1 MIFYFYPNVYEK
13 KSTAYIY
20 NLIPL
25 IPNTIWQQQVYASQ
39 YFLNILFDRFST
51 GWIQFNMF
59 LYTSCAKSCSSQ
71 NCGFVEKEVFYLKL
85 RSWSPVSAA
94 LSDKLYKCVAV

>member
-51 GWIQFNMF
+51 GWKQFNMF
-59 LYTSCAKSCSSQ
+59 VYTSCAKSCSSQ
-71 NCGFVEKEVFYLKL
+71 NYGGRSLLPEKRFGHQYLQFCQ
-85 RSWSPVSAA
+85 W
-94 LSDKLYKCVAV
+94 